1 MRLTLLTGSVSGT
14 ADMVADAA
22 ESLLTQAG
30 LVVSRLSGANVEE
43 FLASAPEAILVV
55 TATTGMGEVPDDLL
69 PLQLELNDRFP
80 LLTGIPFGV
89 IALGDSSYDDT
100 FCQGGRDMRELLLE
114 LQGSEAL
121 PMLELDASETVNQD
135 EDAGPWVA
143 DFLQALGH

>member
-1 MRLTLLTGSVSGT
+1 MRLTLLTGTVSGT

-22 ESLLTQAG
+22 ESRLIEAG
-30 LVVSRLSGANVEE
+30 VQTTRLSGANVEE

-89 IALGDSSYDDT
+89 IGLGDSSYDDT

-114 LQGSEAL
+114 LQAREAL

-135 EDAGPWVA
+135 EDAEPWVA
-143 DFLQALGH
+143 EFLKALGR

>member
-30 LVVSRLSGANVEE
+30 LVVSRLSGVNVEE

-143 DFLQALGH
+143 DFLQALGR

>member
-22 ESLLTQAG
+22 ETRLTDAG
-30 LVVSRLSGANVEE
+30 LAIARLSGANVEE

-100 FCQGGRDMRELLLE
+100 FCQGGRDMRNLLLE
-114 LQGSEAL
+114 LHARETL

-135 EDAGPWVA
+135 EDAIPWVVEFVA
-143 DFLQALGH
+143 ALGR